1 MEEAK
6 DYKNYLK
13 GLKEATSRKGPKNIK
28 LRKIMGIAG
37 SPGIQGLLVGRSAIK
52 KKRGGSTPG
61 LKDYVKKSDAK
72 TNSIGGSDAFK
83 KALEQYKAKA
93 KEYSSGPQKGQ
104 MSDRE
109 MSEFRDAISKR
120 KRGGLTGGQKKLD
133 KNKDG
138 KITGEDFKMMKKG
151 YGAARKDGMGLQDES
166 IKPGKV
172 MKAGIGAMMLAKK
185 MKDEDKKMP
194 IAGMAVKIKSD
205 AIKKILGRSKGGGAD
220 MSTEMSDKRK
230 KKFKEILE
238 RLKAPRT
245 INIKPEFKSG
255 TSNPMQRDRKR
266 EGYRAKVEKSG
277 GKVMFADEIGMKK
290 FKNFM
295 GGGMMNKPMGYKK
308 GASIMAR
315 GCKLGRKKATKLY

>member
-1 MEEAK
+1 MPIRVLKK
-6 DYKNYLK
+6 DK
-13 GLKEATSRKGPKNIK
+13 RRP
-28 LRKIMGIAG
+28 
-37 SPGIQGLLVGRSAIK
+37 GRSRDPYGQK
-52 KKRGGSTPG
+52 KKDLPE
-61 LKDYVKKSDAK
+61 
-72 TNSIGGSDAFK
+72 
-83 KALEQYKAKA
+83 LETLELVTDDKLISLTKP
-93 KEYSSGPQKGQ
+93 KE
-104 MSDRE
+104 M
-109 MSEFRDAISKR
+109 
-120 KRGGLTGGQKKLD
+120 KRGGLTGGRKKLD

-138 KITGEDFKMMKKG
+138 KITGEDFKMMKQG
-151 YGAARKDGMGLQDES
+151 YGAARKDGMGLEDES

-172 MKAGIGAMMLAKK
+172 MKASKGGGADMGRMGEIKSKLALAKDKFKRIAGSRARPSEKDYKRIFDLMKSKEPKQMQPLAKK
-185 MKDEDKKMP
+185 
-194 IAGMAVKIKSD
+194 V
-205 AIKKILGRSKGGGAD
+205 LGRSKGGGAD
-220 MSTEMSDKRK
+220 MGTEMSDKRK
-230 KKFKEILE
+230 KKFKEILA

-255 TSNPMQRDRKR
+255 TLNPMQRDRKR